1 MRTGGLRMK
10 ESRAFMSDW
19 LSREELAEEL
29 GIAPGTL
36 AKWATERKGPP
47 LVKIGRCVFYRRAAV
62 RKWLAKRE
70 RKASHG

>member
-1 MRTGGLRMK
+1 MK
-10 ESRAFMSDW
+10 DSRAFMSDW

-47 LVKIGRCVFYRRAAV
+47 LVKVGRRVFYRRAAV
-62 RKWLAKRE
+62 RKWLAARE
-70 RKASHG
+70 RKAGNG